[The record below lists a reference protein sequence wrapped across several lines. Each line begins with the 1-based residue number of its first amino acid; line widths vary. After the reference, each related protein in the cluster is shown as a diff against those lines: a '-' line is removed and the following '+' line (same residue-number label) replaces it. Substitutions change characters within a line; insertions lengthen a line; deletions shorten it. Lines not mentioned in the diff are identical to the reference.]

1 VKIVIV
7 TESFLPQLNG
17 VTNSVIR
24 VARHQRDLG
33 HDVAIVAPTRLGPE
47 FEGIPV
53 HIVPSIPLVK
63 FAVGIP
69 SIGVSNLLDSIGP
82 DLIHVASPFALGAQ
96 AIAYAQR
103 NSIASVAVYQTD
115 IAGYLHRYGM
125 AVAKP
130 MVDRFVANT
139 HNAATVTLVPTPI
152 ARDTLKEL
160 GVKNL
165 AVWGR
170 GVDLDGFHPNN
181 RFTDE
186 ALAFRTAHAPNG
198 ERIIGYVGRLAAEK
212 QVDRFREL
220 LNIPHTRIV
229 LVGDG
234 PERVRLESMLPAESV
249 TFLGSRSGRELQIAY
264 AAMDVFVH
272 FGTNETFGQTIQEAQ
287 SAGLPVVAP
296 RSGGP
301 IHLIDSGVDGIL
313 FEVGTQESPRVAV
326 QHLLDDDELRS
337 RMGEAGRR
345 RVLGKSWEAVN
356 DELTHHYDVARSR
369 AKRRALA

>member
-1 VKIVIV
+1 MHV
-7 TESFLPQLNG
+7 
-17 VTNSVIR
+17 
-24 VARHQRDLG
+24 
-33 HDVAIVAPTRLGPE
+33 
-47 FEGIPV
+47 
-53 HIVPSIPLVK
+53 VPSIPLVT

-69 SIGVSNLLDSIGP
+69 SVGLNALLDRLAP

-130 MVDRFVANT
+130 MVDRFVTNT
-139 HNAATVTLVPTPI
+139 HNAATVTLAPTPF
-152 ARDTLKEL
+152 ARDTLKKL
-160 GVKNL
+160 GVKNV

-198 ERIIGYVGRLAAEK
+198 ERVIGYVGRLAAEK
-212 QVDRFREL
+212 QVDRFYEL
-220 LNIPHTRIV
+220 AGIPNSRII
-229 LVGDG
+229 LIGDG
-234 PERVRLESMLPAESV
+234 PDRARLESLLPTESV
-249 TFLGSRSGRELQIAY
+249 TFLGSRSGRELEIAY
-264 AAMDVFVH
+264 AAMDIFVH

-326 QHLLDDDELRS
+326 QHLLDNDELRS
-337 RMGEAGRR
+337 RMGESGRR

-369 AKRRALA
+369 VTRRALA

>member
-1 VKIVIV
+1 MKVVIV
-7 TESFLPQLNG
+7 SESFLPQLNG
-17 VTNSVIR
+17 VTNSVVR
-24 VARHQRDLG
+24 VARHLRDRG
-33 HDVAIVAPTRLGPE
+33 DDVTIIAPTRPGPE

-53 HIVPSIPLVK
+53 HVVPSIPLVT

-69 SIGVSNLLDSIGP
+69 SVGLNALLDRLAP

-130 MVDRFVANT
+130 MVDRFVTNT
-139 HNAATVTLVPTPI
+139 HNAATVTLAPTPF
-152 ARDTLKEL
+152 ARDTLKKL
-160 GVKNL
+160 GVKNV

-170 GVDLDGFHPNN
+170 GVDLDGLHPNN

-186 ALAFRTAHAPNG
+186 ALAFRSAHAPDG
-198 ERIIGYVGRLAAEK
+198 ERVIGYVGRLAAEK
-212 QVDRFREL
+212 QVDRFYEL
-220 LNIPHTRIV
+220 AGIPNSRII
-229 LVGDG
+229 LIGDG
-234 PERVRLESMLPAESV
+234 PDRARLESLLPTESV
-249 TFLGSRSGRELQIAY
+249 TFLGSRSGRELEIAY
-264 AAMDVFVH
+264 AAMDIFVH

-326 QHLLDDDELRS
+326 QHLLDNDGLRS
-337 RMGEAGRR
+337 RMGESGRR

-369 AKRRALA
+369 VTRRALA

>member
-1 VKIVIV
+1 MKVVIV
-7 TESFLPQLNG
+7 SESFLPQLNG
-17 VTNSVIR
+17 VTNSVVR
-24 VARHQRDLG
+24 VARHLRDRG
-33 HDVAIVAPTRLGPE
+33 DDVTIIAPTRPGPE

-53 HIVPSIPLVK
+53 HVVPSIPLVT

-69 SIGVSNLLDSIGP
+69 SVGLNALLDRLAP

-130 MVDRFVANT
+130 MVDRFVTNT
-139 HNAATVTLVPTPI
+139 HNAATVTLAPTPI
-152 ARDTLKEL
+152 ARDTLKKL
-160 GVKNL
+160 GVKNV

-170 GVDLDGFHPNN
+170 GVDLDGLHPNN

-186 ALAFRTAHAPNG
+186 ALAFRTAHAPDG
-198 ERIIGYVGRLAAEK
+198 ERVIGYVGRLAAEK
-212 QVDRFREL
+212 QVDRFYEL
-220 LNIPHTRIV
+220 AGIPNSRII
-229 LVGDG
+229 LIGDG
-234 PERVRLESMLPAESV
+234 PDRTRLESLLPTESV
-249 TFLGSRSGRELQIAY
+249 TFLGSRSGRELEIAY
-264 AAMDVFVH
+264 AAMDIFVH

-326 QHLLDDDELRS
+326 QHLLDNDELRS
-337 RMGEAGRR
+337 RMGESGRR

-369 AKRRALA
+369 VTRRALA